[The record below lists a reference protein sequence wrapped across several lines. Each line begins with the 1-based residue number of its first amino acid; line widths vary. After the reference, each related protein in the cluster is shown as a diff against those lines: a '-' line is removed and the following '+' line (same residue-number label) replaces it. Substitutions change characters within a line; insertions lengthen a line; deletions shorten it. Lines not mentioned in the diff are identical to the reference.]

1 MDQYIASA
9 LSVLMI
15 VGVMAMG
22 MEAYDVY
29 AAVTTVRGAISVAEL
44 QLASDGGVSPQVI
57 QLVQQQLTSDH
68 VDLSRVQIS
77 GTPAGVPW
85 GGQVMLS
92 VDYDHP
98 YKLVQM
104 IPGLKYLT
112 ENGNFHIH
120 KTLTTVSA
128 HEP

>member
-15 VGVMAMG
+15 VGVLALG
-22 MEAYDVY
+22 LEAYDVY
-29 AAVTTVRGAISVAEL
+29 AAVANVRGAISVAEL
-44 QLASDGGVSPQVI
+44 QLASDGGVSPQVV
-57 QLVQQQLTSDH
+57 QLVRQQLASDH

-77 GTPAGVPW
+77 GTPAGLPW
-85 GGQVMLS
+85 GGQVTLT

-104 IPGLKYLT
+104 ISGLKYLT

-120 KTLTTVSA
+120 KSLTTVSA
-128 HEP
+128 HAP